1 MSRYRAQQQA
11 SVDEPEPNP
20 QGEDH
25 VPDDEQ
31 QDENDKDSQPSEPKG
46 DYLNVASRPFL
57 MKILQKQGDSKVLFA
72 DKVLKFSA
80 SGKMKRRNL
89 IITDFA
95 VYIVDPETDG
105 LKRRIALATVDK
117 MCLSD
122 LNDNFFSI
130 IIPTEYDLLMAGTR
144 KTEIATCLFEAIKTS
159 AQYELE
165 VSFSS
170 CFEYNATADLVKE
183 VQFEEVEGGVRTRIL
198 MKK

>member
-72 DKVLKFSA
+72 DKVLKFTA

-105 LKRRIALATVDK
+105 LKRRIALAAVDK

-122 LNDNFFSI
+122 LNDNFLSI
-130 IIPTEYDLLMAGTR
+130 IIPTEYDLLMASTR
-144 KTEIATCLFEAIKTS
+144 KTEIVTVLVDATKNASE
-159 AQYELE
+159 YELE
-165 VSFSS
+165 VDFSNR
-170 CFEYNATADLVKE
+170 FEYSASADLVKE
-183 VQFEEVEGGVRTRIL
+183 VQFEEAEGSVRTRIV
-198 MKK
+198 KK